1 MSGQSHQDVTEL
13 LMAWGNGDED
23 ALSRLTPLVY
33 DELHRL
39 AEGYM
44 RREHAGHTLQT
55 TALLNEAYIKLVDSS
70 RVRWQN
76 RAHFFAVAAQLMRRI
91 LVDFA
96 RNRRYQKRGGD
107 WRQVTLAEGLGVV
120 TNVDSDLV
128 ALDEAL
134 QELAKLDPRKARV
147 VELRFFGGLSLEETA
162 EALQVSTDTV
172 GRDWRAAKAWL
183 KRELKR

>member
-13 LMAWGNGDED
+13 LMAWGNGDQD

-107 WRQVTLAEGLGVV
+107 WRQVTLGEVLGVA

>member
-1 MSGQSHQDVTEL
+1 MTGQHQDVTEL
-13 LMAWGNGDED
+13 LMAWRDGDED

-33 DELHRL
+33 DEIRRL
-39 AEGYM
+39 AAAHM
-44 RREHAGHTLQT
+44 RREKAGHTLQT
-55 TALLNEAYIKLVDSS
+55 SALVNEAYIRLVDSS

-76 RAHFFAVAAQLMRRI
+76 RAHFLAVASQLMRRI

-96 RNRRYQKRGGD
+96 RTRRYQKRGGD
-107 WRQVTLAEGLGVV
+107 WHQVTLDDGLGV
-120 TNVDSDLV
+120 TTRLDSDLV

-147 VELRFFGGLSLEETA
+147 IELRFFGGLSLEETS

-183 KRELKR
+183 TRELKR